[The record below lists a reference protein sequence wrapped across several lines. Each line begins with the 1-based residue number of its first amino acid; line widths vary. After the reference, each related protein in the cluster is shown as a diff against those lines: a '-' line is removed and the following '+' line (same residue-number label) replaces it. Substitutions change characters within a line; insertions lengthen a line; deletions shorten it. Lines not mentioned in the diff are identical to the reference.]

1 MYLFG
6 SAETAEFTNKS
17 DIVFLISFKD
27 NLSIEDYTNNYFALH
42 YKLRELF
49 NREIEIITE
58 RSLSNPYLID
68 SINKSKKL
76 IYEARDNI

>member
-49 NREIEIITE
+49 NREIDIITE